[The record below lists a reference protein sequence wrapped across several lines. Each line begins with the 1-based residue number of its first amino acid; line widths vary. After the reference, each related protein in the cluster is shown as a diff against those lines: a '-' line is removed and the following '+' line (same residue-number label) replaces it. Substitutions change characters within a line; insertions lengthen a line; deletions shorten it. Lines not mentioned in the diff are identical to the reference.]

1 MSMGDE
7 PLVDRLR
14 QFLRE
19 LKPDTQALLIA
30 ELERSLLRGD
40 EATGAELVLQ
50 ELRRFAR
57 ESGRPSARAGNLARM
72 FFQPLEP
79 FLVDDVATHKHPGR
93 IARVSLD
100 PIWNWICRDL
110 LPGEAKTMTEQV
122 AKALGAND
130 TAKADE
136 LARAFQDRV
145 AVRMEQALNAAWQDD
160 KAMRRLMAQVATPR
174 ALEDV
179 QAILK
184 VLQARDKLAAFS
196 ARLPGHIKTFD
207 GEMVDDVKALLDSPV
222 AGGSSLFLHVL
233 VIVMSRLAA
242 PWQLIRLA
250 TRAAGSDSA
259 ARIAET
265 PYEITVSMVL
275 SEMERMVA
283 ELKSE
288 LRSGKGVAVGALLKA
303 IHDAARG
310 LRTEINLSSDSP
322 WGRELAAIRTEISNM
337 LKAEIDSL
345 PGRVRRLLRP
355 RPAKEITPATTID
368 ASEVAET
375 ETLIEFVGICRNYA
389 GELAINEVT
398 QRVYSEVQ
406 NYLDTSTPQLIEAL
420 RAAGD
425 ADRAF
430 REAQA
435 DAAARFCAKVFGEDY
450 AATLEKAADLA
461 AQSERKVARG

>member
-1 MSMGDE
+1 MPMGDE

-14 QFLRE
+14 GFLRD
-19 LKPDTQALLIA
+19 LKPEAQALLIA
-30 ELERSLLRGD
+30 ELERSLLRGED
-40 EATGAELVLQ
+40 ATGAELVLQ

-57 ESGRPSARAGNLARM
+57 ESGRPSPRTGNLARL

-79 FLVDDVATHKHPGR
+79 FLVDDAATHKHPGR

-100 PIWNWICRDL
+100 PIWTWVCRDL
-110 LPGEAKTMTEQV
+110 LPGEAKATTEQV
-122 AKALGAND
+122 AKAFASND
-130 TAKADE
+130 NAKAEE
-136 LARAFQDRV
+136 LARTFQDRV
-145 AVRMEQALNAAWQDD
+145 AVRMEQAVNAAWQDD
-160 KAMRRLMAQVATPR
+160 KAMRRLIAQVQTPR

-196 ARLPGHIKTFD
+196 IRLPGHIKNFSD
-207 GEMVDDVKALLDSPV
+207 QMVDDVKALVESPV
-222 AGGSSLFLHVL
+222 AGGSSLFLYVL

-250 TRAAGSDSA
+250 TRAAGGDSA

-265 PYEITVSMVL
+265 QYEITVSMVL
-275 SEMERMVA
+275 SEMERMVG

-288 LRSGKGVAVGALLKA
+288 LRSGKGVAVGALLKS

-310 LRTEINLSSDSP
+310 LRTEINMSTDTP
-322 WGRELAAIRTEISNM
+322 WGRELSAIRTEISNM

-355 RPAKEITPATTID
+355 RPAKEITPATKID
-368 ASEVAET
+368 PTDVAET
-375 ETLIEFVGICRNYA
+375 EALIEFVGICRNYA
-389 GELAINEVT
+389 GELAINEMT
-398 QRVYSEVQ
+398 QRVYSDVQ
-406 NYLDTSTPQLIEAL
+406 NYLDTSTQQLIEAL
-420 RAAGD
+420 RVASEPEK
-425 ADRAF
+425 AF
-430 REAQA
+430 RLAQVE
-435 DAAARFCAKVFGEDY
+435 AAARFCAKVFGDEY

-461 AQSERKVARG
+461 VQGERKAAKG

>member
-1 MSMGDE
+1 MTMGDE

-14 QFLRE
+14 GFLRD
-19 LKPDTQALLIA
+19 LKPEAQALLIA

-40 EATGAELVLQ
+40 DATGAELVLQ

-57 ESGRPSARAGNLARM
+57 ESGRPSPRAGNLARL

-79 FLVDDVATHKHPGR
+79 FLVDDAATHKHPGR

-100 PIWNWICRDL
+100 PIWTWIGRDL
-110 LPGEAKTMTEQV
+110 LPGEVKAATDQV
-122 AKALGAND
+122 ARAFAAND
-130 TAKADE
+130 TKKAEE

-160 KAMRRLMAQVATPR
+160 KAMRRLIGQVSTPR

-196 ARLPGHIKTFD
+196 ARLPGHIKNFSD
-207 GEMVDDVKALLDSPV
+207 EMVDDVKALLESPV
-222 AGGSSLFLHVL
+222 AGGSPLFLYVL

-265 PYEITVSMVL
+265 QYEITVSMVL
-275 SEMERMVA
+275 SEMERMVG
-283 ELKSE
+283 ELKAE
-288 LRSGKGVAVGALLKA
+288 LRSGKGVAVGALLKS

-310 LRTEINLSSDSP
+310 LRTEINLSGDSP
-322 WGRELAAIRTEISNM
+322 WGRELSAIRTEISNM

-355 RPAKEITPATTID
+355 RPAKEITSAARID
-368 ASEVAET
+368 PTDVAET
-375 ETLIEFVGICRNYA
+375 EALIEFVGICRNYA
-389 GELAINEVT
+389 GELAINEMT
-398 QRVYSEVQ
+398 QRVYSDVQ
-406 NYLDTSTPQLIEAL
+406 NYLDTSTQPLIDAL
-420 RAAGD
+420 RAAGE
-425 ADRAF
+425 ADQAF
-430 REAQA
+430 RHAQVE
-435 DAAARFCAKVFGEDY
+435 AAARFCAKVFGDDY
-450 AATLEKAADLA
+450 AATLQKAADLA
-461 AQSERKVARG
+461 VQGERKAAKG

>member
-136 LARAFQDRV
+136 LAHAFQDRV

-435 DAAARFCAKVFGEDY
+435 EAAARFCAKVFGEDY